1 MALATD
7 RESIARH
14 CVELIAKAK
23 QLAPEQVHLTSS
35 LEDLH
40 IDSLDKVSL
49 SFDVEEAYG
58 IAVPDSALASV
69 HTVGDIVA
77 GVANAVE
84 ARLPAA
90 ATPSSITTSAVT
102 RA

>member
-7 RESIARH
+7 RDSIARH

-23 QLAPEQVHLTSS
+23 QLPLEQVHLNSS
-35 LEDLH
+35 LEELQ

-58 IAVPDSALASV
+58 ITVPDSALATV

-77 GVANAVE
+77 GVAEAV
-84 ARLPAA
+84 RSKLA
-90 ATPSSITTSAVT
+90 ATATASGLTGA
-102 RA
+102 